1 LIPIGIVVYGEC
13 NSVLHDAVSEAA
25 MIAVI
30 GCGNPNRLDDGAGIE
45 VLRRLEARGLGRD
58 AQKVHLLAA
67 GTDGMATM
75 FAARGCQTLIV
86 VDACR
91 SGSDPGAIF
100 EVPGDELEQ
109 RYQPSLN
116 LHDFRWDHALF
127 AGSKIF
133 REQFPSDVVVLLIEV
148 QTTELGIGLSEPV
161 SFAIAQVTDR
171 IEGLVRSRL
180 LVRAEAS

>member
-1 LIPIGIVVYGEC
+1 MIV
-13 NSVLHDAVSEAA
+13 
-25 MIAVI
+25 VI

-45 VLRRLEARGLGRD
+45 VLQLLQARDIGRD
-58 AQKVHLLAA
+58 TQRVRLLAT

-75 FAARGCQTLIV
+75 FAARGCRTLIV

-91 SGSDPGAIF
+91 SDSEPGAVF

-127 AGSKIF
+127 AGKQIF
-133 REQFPSDVVVLLIEV
+133 REHFPADVVVLLIEV

-161 SFAIAQVTDR
+161 SSAVAKVTDR
-171 IEGLVRSRL
+171 IEGLIRSRL
-180 LVRAEAS
+180 LAQAETS

>member
-1 LIPIGIVVYGEC
+1 
-13 NSVLHDAVSEAA
+13 

-45 VLRRLEARGLGRD
+45 VLQRLQARGLGGDPQR
-58 AQKVHLLAA
+58 VRLLAA

-75 FAARGCQTLIV
+75 FAARGCRSLII

-91 SGSDPGAIF
+91 SGSDPGAVF

-116 LHDFRWDHALF
+116 LHDFRWDHALY
-127 AGSKIF
+127 AGKQIF
-133 REQFPSDVVVLLIEV
+133 REQFPSDVVVLLIEAL
-148 QTTELGIGLSEPV
+148 TTELGVGLSAPV
-161 SFAIAQVTDR
+161 SSAVADVTER
-171 IEGLVRSRL
+171 VEVLIRSRL
-180 LVRAEAS
+180 PAQAGSG